1 MEEIEKV
8 MNYKSSAV
16 KWKIGIGAI
25 VLLLGIGAYF
35 FFFEKESQE
44 SYTYVSEPLKR
55 GDLTMIVSATGN
67 IEPVE
72 TVQVGTEVSGTIDKV
87 YVDYNDIVKK
97 GQILASLDKTKYQS
111 TLDRAKASL
120 AAAKASLEN
129 VEAELYK
136 SEATVT
142 RNKTLRASTNGALP
156 STSDWDNDW
165 ASYLAAKAQVSNAKA
180 QIKQAQF
187 SLISSQYDLDRT
199 VIYSPIDGI
208 ILTRNIDPGQ
218 TVAASFT
225 TPVLFEIANDL
236 TKMELQ
242 ASVDEADIAK
252 VKAGQTATFSVD
264 AYPDTTFE
272 AHIKL
277 VRVNSEIVDSVV
289 TYKAV
294 LEVDNKDLLLKPG
307 MSADADI
314 ITQTFVDSLIVS
326 KAALLFIPL
335 KTKKKTLFGSPE
347 GEKITIDS
355 KPHVWVL
362 ENGEP
367 KKVYVKVLGSNGSE
381 TAITGEGLK
390 AGDPIVV
397 LQEKAK

>member
-1 MEEIEKV
+1 MEEIQKI
-8 MNYKSSAV
+8 MNYKSSAL
-16 KWKIGIGAI
+16 KWKIGIGAV
-25 VLLLGIGAYF
+25 VLLLGVGGYF
-35 FFFEKESQE
+35 FFFQQKAQE

-72 TVQVGTEVSGTIDKV
+72 TVQVGTEVSGTIEKV
-87 YVDYNDIVKK
+87 YADYNDVVKK
-97 GQILASLDKTKYQS
+97 GQLLARLDKTKYQS

-129 VEAELYK
+129 MEAAFFK
-136 SEATVT
+136 ADATVS
-142 RNKTLRASTNGALP
+142 RNKTLREATKGALP
-156 STSDWDNDW
+156 SRSDWDNDW
-165 ASYLAAKAQVSNAKA
+165 ASFLAAKAQVSNAKA
-180 QIKQAQF
+180 QIKQAEYT
-187 SLISSQYDLDRT
+187 LVSSQYDLDRT

-264 AYPDTTFE
+264 AYPDKTFE

-294 LEVDNKDLLLKPG
+294 LEVDNKELLLKPG

-314 ITQTFVDSLIVS
+314 ITETFVDSLIVS
-326 KAALLFIPL
+326 KAALLFIPI
-335 KTKKKTLFGSPE
+335 KSTKKAMFGGGE
-347 GEKITIDS
+347 KEKITVDS
-355 KPHVWVL
+355 KPHLWVL

-390 AGDPIVV
+390 TGDPIVV
-397 LQEKAK
+397 SQEKAK